1 MLGILITL
9 LVIAGVAYC
18 VLKNYYPPI
27 ILLLAGFVMLICAAL
42 NGTMPVADA
51 KSTHFFG
58 FDLAEAFT
66 NLMKGRLPGL
76 GLNIM
81 LIAGFSVYMDRIGA
95 SKALVKLCVK
105 PLSAIRSPYVLLAVT
120 YVVGQFMALFINSA
134 VGLGLLLMASIY
146 PLLIALGVSRAS
158 AAAVIGSTCCLDLG
172 PSSSNAMRAADLL
185 GTDVVT
191 YFVQSQIPVALCV
204 ITTVAVGH
212 FFIQRWFDRKALHAG
227 EAEAAEVPAEST
239 DERLKKAFEGAGPVH
254 YALLPVLPL
263 VLLIVF
269 SPMVYD
275 GIKLSL
281 QTGLIVS
288 IIIAFVVD
296 FITRRS
302 FRESTKNTQAVFEGM
317 GKVFTSTVGLIC
329 CAELFAL
336 GMNKLGGISTL
347 ISMAASM
354 ESAGVWVMLL
364 IMLTI
369 MVVATVVT
377 GSGNAAFFAFSP
389 LLPEAAASVGINA
402 AILAVPVQL
411 SAGIARTMCP
421 IAGVIIAVSGI
432 AGLSPFELVRRTA
445 PVMILA
451 LIMNVAASAIFL

>member
-1 MLGILITL
+1 M
-9 LVIAGVAYC
+9 IA
-18 VLKNYYPPI
+18 
-27 ILLLAGFVMLICAAL
+27 
-42 NGTMPVADA
+42 
-51 KSTHFFG
+51 
-58 FDLAEAFT
+58 
-66 NLMKGRLPGL
+66 
-76 GLNIM
+76 
-81 LIAGFSVYMDRIGA
+81 
-95 SKALVKLCVK
+95 
-105 PLSAIRSPYVLLAVT
+105 
-120 YVVGQFMALFINSA
+120 
-134 VGLGLLLMASIY
+134 
-146 PLLIALGVSRAS
+146 
-158 AAAVIGSTCCLDLG
+158 
-172 PSSSNAMRAADLL
+172 
-185 GTDVVT
+185 
-191 YFVQSQIPVALCV
+191 
-204 ITTVAVGH
+204 TVAVGH

-239 DERLKKAFEGAGPVH
+239 DERLKKAFEGAGPVL

>member
-146 PLLIALGVSRAS
+146 PPPPAPGGCASLCCGSDRLNMLSGSRTFILECDACCRPARNGRGHLFRTEPDSGSALRDCHGCCRSLLHPALV
-158 AAAVIGSTCCLDLG
+158 
-172 PSSSNAMRAADLL
+172 
-185 GTDVVT
+185 
-191 YFVQSQIPVALCV
+191 
-204 ITTVAVGH
+204 
-212 FFIQRWFDRKALHAG
+212 
-227 EAEAAEVPAEST
+227 
-239 DERLKKAFEGAGPVH
+239 
-254 YALLPVLPL
+254 
-263 VLLIVF
+263 
-269 SPMVYD
+269 
-275 GIKLSL
+275 
-281 QTGLIVS
+281 
-288 IIIAFVVD
+288 
-296 FITRRS
+296 
-302 FRESTKNTQAVFEGM
+302 
-317 GKVFTSTVGLIC
+317 
-329 CAELFAL
+329 
-336 GMNKLGGISTL
+336 
-347 ISMAASM
+347 
-354 ESAGVWVMLL
+354 
-364 IMLTI
+364 
-369 MVVATVVT
+369 
-377 GSGNAAFFAFSP
+377 
-389 LLPEAAASVGINA
+389 
-402 AILAVPVQL
+402 
-411 SAGIARTMCP
+411 
-421 IAGVIIAVSGI
+421 
-432 AGLSPFELVRRTA
+432 
-445 PVMILA
+445 
-451 LIMNVAASAIFL
+451 